1 MEFFTENVANASILA
16 IVVSIVGLGFTWY
29 QRSWV
34 LQQDEGNEDMKRIAG
49 AIQRGAQAFLSRE
62 YRAVSIFVVL
72 VAIVLFLLS
81 GVEDANLSSW
91 TAVAFLSGAIAS
103 GIAGY
108 VGMYIAVRANVR
120 TTQASSISL
129 NQGLRV
135 AFASGTV
142 MGTMVVS
149 LALLGVSI
157 LFVIIS
163 DQLPPAEAASALAG
177 FGFGGTS
184 IAIFARVGGGIFTK
198 AADVG
203 ADLVGKTEA
212 GIPEDDPRNPATIA
226 DNVGDN
232 VGDVA
237 GMGSDLFE
245 SYASSIIAAITLAV
259 AGGGIAA
266 EQSTAAQVFPIL
278 VAAVGILIGMGAT
291 YLVSTKE
298 GATQED
304 LLWSL
309 RRGVYSASG
318 ATAVAVIVIALLL
331 ELDGGVI
338 VATISGL
345 VGGVLIGYF
354 TEYFTADTYGP
365 TKSLAESAEGGA
377 GIVIIRG
384 LAVGMFS
391 TLAPVIIIMLVTLIA
406 VSSTG
411 LYGVAV
417 AAVGMLSTLGITL
430 ATDAYGPVAD
440 NAGGIAEMSDLPDSV
455 RERTDALDSL
465 GNTTAA
471 TGKGFAIGSAAMT
484 ALALTAAFA
493 TSITG
498 GGDEFVVVVTDA
510 KFVTGLF
517 LGALLPYIFSALTM
531 LAVGKAAQEIVE
543 EVRRQFKEIPGIM
556 EGDTDPDYERCV
568 GISTDSAIREML
580 LPGIIAVAVP
590 VGLAVLTLLGDD
602 NGLSEFVGSETMVG
616 VLLGSLVSAF
626 MLAVMMANAGGA
638 WDNAK
643 KYIEAGNFG
652 GKGSDAHKAAV
663 VGDTVGDPFKD
674 TSGPSLNIL
683 LKLLAIVS
691 LVMAPLVATTAD
703 VEDAMTETPAAET
716 AEAPGTIAEI
726 ASENDDL
733 STLVDLLAAADL
745 VETVDGDETF
755 TVFAPTNDAFDALLE
770 ANELT
775 VDELTADTD
784 ALTETLQRHL
794 VEGAVLAEAVVE
806 LDGETVTTVGGD
818 ELAVTVDGDVVMIG
832 SATVVTTDV
841 EAANG
846 VIHIIDTVLTAP
858 EDNE

>member
-1 MEFFTENVANASILA
+1 MEFFTENATNASIVA
-16 IVVSIVGLGFTWY
+16 VVVSFVGLAFAWY
-29 QRSWV
+29 QRNWV
-34 LQQDEGNEDMKRIAG
+34 LQQDEGNDTMKRIAG
-49 AIQRGAQAFLSRE
+49 AIQRGAQAFLRRE

-72 VAIVLFLLS
+72 VAAVLFGLS
-81 GVEDANLSSW
+81 TIEDTQISPW
-91 TAVAFLSGAIAS
+91 TAVAFLVGALAS
-103 GIAGY
+103 GIAGW

-120 TTQASSISL
+120 TTQASSKSL

-142 MGTMVVS
+142 MGSMVVS
-149 LALLGVSI
+149 LALLGVGA
-157 LFVIIS
+157 LFIIITNQIE
-163 DQLPPAEAASALAG
+163 DPQAVASALAG

-245 SYASSIIAAITLAV
+245 SYASSIIAAITLATL

-266 EQSTAAQVFPIL
+266 DKAIAAQAYPLL
-278 VAAVGILIGMGAT
+278 VAAVGVLIGMGCT
-291 YLVSTKE
+291 FLVQTKE

-309 RRGVYSASG
+309 RKGIYTASG
-318 ATAVAVIVIALLL
+318 LTAVAVLLIALLL
-331 ELDGGVI
+331 DLSTGVV
-338 VATISGL
+338 VATVSGL

-354 TEYFTADTYGP
+354 TEYFTADTYRP
-365 TKSLAESAEGGA
+365 TKNLAESAQGGA

-391 TLAPVIIIMLVTLIA
+391 TLAPVIIVMIVTLIA
-406 VSSTG
+406 VASTG

-440 NAGGIAEMSDLPDSV
+440 NAGGIAEMSKLDESV

-484 ALALTAAFA
+484 ALSLIAAFTVA
-493 TSITG
+493 ITG
-498 GGDEFVVVVTDA
+498 GEAGFEVVVTDA
-510 KFVTGLF
+510 RFVTGLF
-517 LGALLPYIFSALTM
+517 LGALLPFVFSALTM

-556 EGDTDPDYERCV
+556 EGTSDPDYERCV

-580 LPGIIAVAVP
+580 LPGVIAVIVP
-590 VGLAVLTLLGDD
+590 VGLALLTVVADGSE
-602 NGLSEFVGSETMVG
+602 LSEYVGAESLIG
-616 VLLGSLVSAF
+616 VLYGSLITAF

-691 LVMAPLVATTAD
+691 LVIAPVVASVYETDAITEEPTPI
-703 VEDAMTETPAAET
+703 VEPAGEEDTETVVDLAV
-716 AEAPGTIAEI
+716 TIDE
-726 ASENDDL
+726 L
-733 STLVDLLAAADL
+733 STLVELLTTADL
-745 VETVDGDETF
+745 ADALSAEDGEF
-755 TVFAPTNDAFDALLE
+755 TVFAPTNDAFEAAGEVEEDALANVLQFHIVEGIALSGDLE
-770 ANELT
+770 DGQTFTALNG
-775 VDELTADTD
+775 DELTITI
-784 ALTETLQRHL
+784 
-794 VEGAVLAEAVVE
+794 
-806 LDGETVTTVGGD
+806 
-818 ELAVTVDGDVVMIG
+818 DGDTVQVN
-832 SATVVTTDV
+832 SATVIIANV
-841 EAANG
+841 EASNG
-846 VIHIIDTVLTAP
+846 VVHIIDAVLLP
-858 EDNE
+858 EAADEEE